1 LGDVANRQVSGNLQL
16 ASVLALP
23 AASSKGETREGGH
36 MEEALAAQIVVARVD
51 LGVHACRVDVDL
63 DPIERRTSVVG
74 NHEGAGDRV
83 EAAVYPPDDRV
94 PDAEHGKRVDRVEA
108 IEAGR

>member
-23 AASSKGETREGGH
+23 AASSKGE
-36 MEEALAAQIVVARVD
+36 RVD

-63 DPIERRTSVVG
+63 DPTERRTSVVG